1 KYPYIN
7 FVPERPCGDI
17 ILEIKHLCKK
27 VDGLAV
33 LDDFSLTMNK
43 GDKIAFVGDDGL
55 ARTTL
60 FQILAGEIEPD
71 SGYFRWGVT
80 ITSAYFPKEN
90 SSYFAGELTLVEW
103 LRQFSPPAEGESF
116 ARGFLGRMLFSGD
129 EALKKTSVI
138 SGGERVRC
146 MLSKMMLANA
156 NALILDEPTNH
167 LDLETIT
174 ALNNG
179 LIAFPGVMLFASH
192 DHEFISTL
200 ANRIVEITP
209 DGFIDRRM
217 GFDEYLEWRNAVP
230 TGDAVDA
237 VEVG

>member
-1 KYPYIN
+1 
-7 FVPERPCGDI
+7 
-17 ILEIKHLCKK
+17 
-27 VDGLAV
+27 
-33 LDDFSLTMNK
+33 
-43 GDKIAFVGDDGL
+43 
-55 ARTTL
+55 
-60 FQILAGEIEPD
+60 
-71 SGYFRWGVT
+71 
-80 ITSAYFPKEN
+80 
-90 SSYFAGELTLVEW
+90 
-103 LRQFSPPAEGESF
+103 
-116 ARGFLGRMLFSGD
+116 MLFSGD

-179 LIAFPGVMLFASH
+179 LIVFPGVMLFASH

-200 ANRIVEITP
+200 ANRIVEFTP
-209 DGFIDRRM
+209 DGFLDRRM
-217 GFDEYLEWRNAVP
+217 GFDEYLEWQSAVP
-230 TGDAVDA
+230 AGEAGDA